1 MIPLKKKA
9 ITDKLSDKN
18 MLDDLQAFLN
28 EELAKPLEERDLDA
42 IEKITCAMVDINDKE
57 VPQPVSAEE
66 VLAEAAARKRRHR
79 IVLLR
84 KWAATL
90 SACFALCV
98 ALNFYTLRT
107 YGSNVFET
115 MINMAKSGFSIDTN
129 QLRDLEPAAPPEG
142 MTTTTTTA
150 PAGVYTTQVT
160 GAMATTAATY
170 TAVTGNLTTTAASAY
185 TTAAIPGISGT
196 PMETMVNRCD
206 VSARSMALD
215 ILTNADKAGV
225 YPCYPTQLP
234 DTLSDLECTD
244 FHNEKLKDSNDC
256 YFTFENG
263 SVKLDINIEA
273 YYSEELMPNVLI
285 PSDNDSYDIFKGREI
300 SGFIMGDDN
309 SCTAVFV
316 YENTVYTLHGSGVS
330 YNELEVIAE
339 RFIPYPSEYI
349 KK

>member
-1 MIPLKKKA
+1 MKKKA

-18 MLDDLQAFLN
+18 MLDDLQALLN

-90 SACFALCV
+90 SACFSLCV

-170 TAVTGNLTTTAASAY
+170 TTGAIATTTAAFET
-185 TTAAIPGISGT
+185 TTAPVSAKT
-196 PMETMVNRCD
+196 PMEDMLSMCD
-206 VSARSMALD
+206 TSARTMAEE

-256 YFTFENG
+256 YFTFENS

-273 YYSEELMPNVLI
+273 YYSEEFMPNVLI

-300 SGFIMGDDN
+300 SGFIMGD
-309 SCTAVFV
+309 SRKATAVFV

-339 RFIPYPSEYI
+339 SFIPYPSEFI

>member
-1 MIPLKKKA
+1 MKKKA

-18 MLDDLQAFLN
+18 MLDDLQALLN

-57 VPQPVSAEE
+57 IPQPVRAEE
-66 VLAEAAARKRRHR
+66 VLAEVAARKKRHR

-98 ALNFYTLRT
+98 ALNFYTLKT

-129 QLRDLEPAAPPEG
+129 QLRDLEPASPPAS

-150 PAGVYTTQVT
+150 PAGVYTTQGT
-160 GAMATTAATY
+160 NAMATTAATY
-170 TAVTGNLTTTAASAY
+170 TTAALTQNIATTTAAAA
-185 TTAAIPGISGT
+185 TTAPVPGGN
-196 PMETMVNRCD
+196 PMDEMLGRCGET
-206 VSARSMALD
+206 ARSMAEEIITD
-215 ILTNADKAGV
+215 AETAGI
-225 YPCYPTQLP
+225 YPCYPTYV
-234 DTLSDLECTD
+234 SDRLKDMRPTD

-256 YFTFENG
+256 YFTFENADA
-263 SVKLDINIEA
+263 KLDVTIEA
-273 YYSEELMPNVLI
+273 YNSQELMPNVLV
-285 PSDNDSYDIFKGREI
+285 PSDSDSYEIFRGQEL

-309 SCTAVFV
+309 NCTAVFV
-316 YENTVYTLHGSGVS
+316 YENTVYTLHGSGIYYS
-330 YNELEVIAE
+330 ELELIAE
-339 RFIPYPSEYI
+339 SFIPYPSEFI
-349 KK
+349 TK